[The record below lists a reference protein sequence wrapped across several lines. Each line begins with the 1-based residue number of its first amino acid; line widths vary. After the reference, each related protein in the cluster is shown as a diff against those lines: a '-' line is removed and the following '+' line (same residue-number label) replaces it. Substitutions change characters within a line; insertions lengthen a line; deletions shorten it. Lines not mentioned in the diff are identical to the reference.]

1 MFQTEH
7 LQEKW
12 QPVLEHPD
20 LNKIEDSYKRA
31 VTTLI
36 LENQEKA
43 MREDSSFLSEAAP
56 TNSTGGQV
64 SNWDPILISLVRR
77 AMPNLIAYDVCGVQP
92 MTGPTGLIF
101 AMRAKAA
108 SSDGAE
114 LLVDEPDTGLSNDDA
129 AGDLTSSAM
138 TGSNPK
144 LLNDSPAGIYLSPT
158 GMTTAQGEALG
169 DAAANSFAEMAF
181 SIEKTTVTAVSR
193 ALKAEYTME
202 LAQDLKAIH
211 GLDAE
216 TELANMLSTEIL
228 AEINREV
235 VRSLYIT
242 AVPGAQ
248 VNTTTAG
255 TFDLDTDSNGRWSV
269 EKFKG
274 LMFQIERDAN
284 AIGQQTRRGKGNM
297 IICSADVASALQM
310 AGVLDYTPALNNNLN
325 VDDTSTTFAGV
336 MNGRFKVY
344 VDPYSANVAA
354 NQYYVAGYKGT
365 SPYDAGFFYCPYVP
379 LQMVRA
385 VGENTFQPKIGFK
398 TRYGMAAN
406 PFAAAGAAAA
416 GFPASGLNSDA
427 SIDANVNSY
436 YRRVKVNNLM

>member
-20 LNKIEDSYKRA
+20 LGKIEDSYKRA

-43 MREDSSFLSEAAP
+43 MREDASFLSEAAP
-56 TNSTGGQV
+56 TNSTGGQI

-101 AMRAKAA
+101 AMRAKFA
-108 SSDGAE
+108 SSDGDEA
-114 LLVDEPDTGLSNDDA
+114 LVDEAPGHSNDDA
-129 AGDLTSSAM
+129 AGDLTSSAN
-138 TGSNPK
+138 TGTNPK
-144 LLNDSPAGIYLSPT
+144 LLNDSPAGTYLAPT

-169 DAAANSFAEMAF
+169 DATANSFAEMAF
-181 SIEKTTVTAVSR
+181 SIEKTTVTAVTR

-216 TELANMLSTEIL
+216 TELSNILSTEIL

-235 VRSLYIT
+235 VRDLYIT

-248 VNTTTAG
+248 VNTTTSG

-284 AIGQQTRRGKGNM
+284 AIGQQTRRGKGNL

-336 MNGRFKVY
+336 MNGRYKVY

-354 NQYYVAGYKGT
+354 SQYYVAGYKGS

-406 PFAAAGAAAA
+406 PFAAAGASSD

-427 SIDANVNSY
+427 SLDANTNSY